1 MLSSLSVDSS
11 STLAAYSQSELQ
23 KFGVTDDLCE
33 FVKRLTA
40 ITFRNSPMQ
49 DELVEI
55 GVKDAVE
62 AEASDGATTA
72 SNMRKDLLEWQE
84 KHATVVLTTVKVAWL
99 FVLGFQIDN
108 WLLGFQ
114 VLLI

>member
-1 MLSSLSVDSS
+1 MTCS

-23 KFGVTDDLCE
+23 KLGVTDDLCE

-49 DELVEI
+49 DAI
-55 GVKDAVE
+55 E